1 MHYNKNI
8 DFVNVLKRDE
18 IKQCIAEKNRDVHL
32 FLAFMKG
39 I

>member
-18 IKQCIAEKNRDVHL
+18 IKQCIAEKIETYIF
-32 FLAFMKG
+32 FLRL
-39 I
+39 